1 MTTLTATGRAIN
13 HVELVYRPGER
24 ALAAKVFDLLGCR
37 PQDRGGTFLTSF
49 VEPSEDDFC
58 NNAVYCS
65 EVTPEQW
72 DLECALSDALGAG
85 GPVAEAAQ
93 RYLDRFR
100 EEPQRS
106 THFGIRIPDRSRFD
120 SVIDALRDAGE
131 HDPELK
137 GRVRVSAVFA
147 PGDPGSLTDA
157 MIQAFVHTDV
167 VAAGLLTLGQHFE
180 LQYQFPS

>member
-1 MTTLTATGRAIN
+1 VTTLTDTRAIN

-24 ALAAKVFDLLGCR
+24 ALAGRVFELLGCR
-37 PQDRGGTFLTSF
+37 PSDTGGTYLTSF
-49 VEPSEDDFC
+49 VEPSEGDFC
-58 NNAVYCS
+58 NNAVYAS

-72 DLECALSDALGAG
+72 RLECALTDALAAG
-85 GPVAEAAQ
+85 GALAEAAHG
-93 RYLDRFR
+93 YLDRFHD
-100 EEPQRS
+100 EPQRS
-106 THFGIRIPDRSRFD
+106 THFGIRIPDRERY
-120 SVIDALRDAGE
+120 DAIIAGLRDAGE

-137 GRVRVSAVFA
+137 GRVRVSGVFA
-147 PGDPGSLTDA
+147 PGDPGSLTDV

>member
-1 MTTLTATGRAIN
+1 VTTTITATGRALN

-24 ALAAKVFDLLGCR
+24 ALAARVFELLGCR
-37 PQDRGGTFLTSF
+37 PHDTGGTFLTSF
-49 VEPSEDDFC
+49 VEPTEGDFC

-72 DLECALSDALGAG
+72 QLECALSDALDSDGA
-85 GPVAEAAQ
+85 VADAA
-93 RYLDRFR
+93 RVYLDRLR
-100 EEPQRS
+100 DEPQRS
-106 THFGIRIPDRSRFD
+106 THFGIRIPDRERY
-120 SVIDALRDAGE
+120 DAIIAGLRDAGE

-147 PGDPGSLTDA
+147 PGDPGSLTDI

-180 LQYQFPS
+180 LQYQF

>member
-1 MTTLTATGRAIN
+1 VTTLIDAGRAIN

-24 ALAAKVFDLLGCR
+24 ALAAKVFELLGCR

-49 VEPSEDDFC
+49 VEPSESDFC
-58 NNAVYCS
+58 NNAVYAS

-72 DLECALSDALGAG
+72 ALECALTDALATG
-85 GPVAEAAQ
+85 GPVADAA
-93 RYLDRFR
+93 RHYLDRLR

-106 THFGIRIPDRSRFD
+106 THFGIRVPDRDRFD

-137 GRVRVSAVFA
+137 GRVTVSAVFA
-147 PGDPGSLTDA
+147 PGDPGALTDA
-157 MIQAFVHTDV
+157 MVQAFVHTDV

-180 LQYQFPS
+180 LQYQFPG